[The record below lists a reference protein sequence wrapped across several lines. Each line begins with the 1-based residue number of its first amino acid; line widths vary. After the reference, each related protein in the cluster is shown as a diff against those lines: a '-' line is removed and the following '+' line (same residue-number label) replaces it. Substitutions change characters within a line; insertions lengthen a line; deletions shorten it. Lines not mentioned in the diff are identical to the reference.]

1 MLALTDNDFLYAAGL
16 PVYQL
21 AHAGTMRTMHCSVHL
36 DFMPL
41 RKTNMLVERQF
52 ERPGAE
58 ACGILEEAS

>member
-21 AHAGTMRTMHCSVHL
+21 AHAGTMRTMHCSAHL